1 VTAFSTAL
9 ERGAK
14 LIVVDPR
21 FSVAAAKADWWLPIR
36 PGSDIALLLAWM
48 NVLLEEGS
56 YDKDYI
62 ARYASGLRE
71 VAAHVRE
78 FTPEWAEGITELPA
92 GQIRETARAMGAA
105 KPAVAIHPG
114 RHTTWYGD
122 DTQRARAMAI
132 ITALLG
138 SWGRKGGIFLPTPL
152 GTGGFPLPPF
162 PKPAQERADGA
173 GTRYPLASEDQ
184 GLTLGLVEA
193 TLTEKPYPIKGW
205 IVYGQNVLESIPQRE
220 QTLKAIGKL
229 DLMVVVDVMPVEQ
242 VQYADLVLPE
252 ATYLERYDPPAVVA
266 SAKRP
271 FIAVR
276 QPVVEPLYDSRPGWW
291 IARQM
296 AQRLGLEAYFP
307 WKTPEEHLE
316 SIVRPLDVNVRQLRV
331 RGAVAFA
338 GRPYIENRQTGDG
351 PLFATGS
358 GRIELYS
365 PVRKELGFDPLP
377 RYTQV
382 IDPPSGYFRLLY
394 GRAPVHS
401 FARSEN
407 NAWLDALMPENQVW
421 INSDVAK
428 DLRLD
433 EDQRVVLENQDGVR
447 SLPVAVR
454 VTPGIRR
461 DCVYMVHGFGQESR
475 ALRRAY
481 RKGASDTQLMTRISI
496 DPVMVGTGMR
506 VNFVRVRSAAEAG

>member
-266 SAKRP
+266 SAKPP

-338 GRPYIENRQTGDG
+338 GRPYIENRQNRRRPVVRDRERQNRTLLSGAEGTRIRPPAPLHTGDRPAIRLFPSSVRASAG
-351 PLFATGS
+351 PFI
-358 GRIELYS
+358 R
-365 PVRKELGFDPLP
+365 PQRK
-377 RYTQV
+377 Q
-382 IDPPSGYFRLLY
+382 RLA
-394 GRAPVHS
+394 GCPH
-401 FARSEN
+401 AREPG
-407 NAWLDALMPENQVW
+407 LDQ
-421 INSDVAK
+421 
-428 DLRLD
+428 
-433 EDQRVVLENQDGVR
+433 
-447 SLPVAVR
+447 
-454 VTPGIRR
+454 
-461 DCVYMVHGFGQESR
+461 
-475 ALRRAY
+475 
-481 RKGASDTQLMTRISI
+481 
-496 DPVMVGTGMR
+496 
-506 VNFVRVRSAAEAG
+506 